1 MRHPWKTLTLLL
13 ALIALLPGLLGA
25 APPSEEQRALV
36 ERVAERVSKIR
47 GLPLKEPIRMEVAD
61 QESVRRYLR
70 ETIKQ
75 EYPGAAL
82 EEEGRVLARFGLLPP
97 GTDYRRLLLDLY
109 TEQIGG
115 YYDRHRQTLYLA
127 DWLPDALQENV
138 LSHEAAHALQD
149 QHFDLRS
156 FLKRDRTNDDLLLA
170 RAAVL
175 EGDGLAVM
183 LEYLIQPL
191 GQDLS
196 RLQPFMGSLLKGQVR
211 QSRLTGAVFART
223 PRFLREQI
231 LFPYLDGLQF
241 VLALHGASGWKGVD
255 RAYHA
260 PPASTEQ
267 ILHPE
272 KYLRGDDPPRP
283 VAVPALED
291 LLGAGWRKVLANTMG
306 ELGWRLLIQEFLEGS
321 RAEAAS
327 AGWGGDRFVYYE
339 KTGGKGWLLLC
350 RAVWDTP
357 TDAEEFVTAYSE
369 VLAKKAGTAPAAEG
383 GTLRWSRGRVERLLQ
398 RRGGEVLILEAE
410 GVGARQIEAVLARLQ
425 SMKLPAASGGVSTT
439 QNTSPLPHPLHI
451 LPPSIHPPP

>member
-1 MRHPWKTLTLLL
+1 MRRCWKLLGKFLALFL

-36 ERVAERVSKIR
+36 ERVAERVSQIR

-70 ETIKQ
+70 ETIQQ

-82 EEEGRVLARFGLLPP
+82 EEEGRVLTRFGLLPP

-115 YYDRHRQTLYLA
+115 YYDRHRRTLYLA
-127 DWLPDALQENV
+127 DWIPDALQEHV
-138 LSHEAAHALQD
+138 LSHEVAHALQD
-149 QHFDLRS
+149 QHYDLRG
-156 FLKRDRTNDDLLLA
+156 FLKRDRANDDLLLA

-183 LEYLIQPL
+183 LEYLVQPL

-211 QSRLTGAVFART
+211 QGRLAGAVFART
-223 PRFLREQI
+223 PRFLQGQI

-255 RAYHA
+255 RAYRS

-267 ILHPE
+267 ILHPK
-272 KYLRGDDPPRP
+272 KYLQGNDPPRP
-283 VAVPALED
+283 VTVPALED
-291 LLGAGWRKVLANTMG
+291 LLGSGWRKVLANTMG
-306 ELGWRLLIQEFLEGS
+306 ELGWRLLIQEFLEES
-321 RAEAAS
+321 RAEAAAS
-327 AGWGGDRFVYYE
+327 GWGGDRFVYYE
-339 KTGGKGWLLLC
+339 EAGGKRWLLVS
-350 RAVWDTP
+350 RTVWDTFK
-357 TDAEEFVTAYSE
+357 DAEEFFTAYRE
-369 VLAKKAGTAPAAEG
+369 VLAKKAGLPPPPQADAEG
-383 GTLRWSRGRVERLLQ
+383 ENLRLRQDGVERLLQ
-398 RRGGEVLILEAE
+398 RRGGEVLLLEGE
-410 GVGARQIEAVLARLQ
+410 GVGARQLEAVLARLH
-425 SMKLPAASGGVSTT
+425 SLNRSGR
-439 QNTSPLPHPLHI
+439 
-451 LPPSIHPPP
+451 